1 MEIFKKFLS
10 LLNPYERFRAFL
22 LFIMIL
28 IMAIIDMIGVA
39 SILPFIAVLS
49 NPDIIETNNLINL
62 IYKFSYIF
70 GVKNSQQFLFVL
82 GIFVFILLV
91 FSLFFKALTTY
102 AQLRFVQMREYSI
115 SRRLVEGY
123 LKQPYS
129 WFLNRHSADLG
140 KTILSEVGVVIGNGI
155 FPLMEL
161 ISKAVIAISLIT
173 LLILVDPKIA
183 VIVGLSLST
192 VYFLIFYLVRK
203 FLSRIG
209 KERLESNKMR
219 FTTIS
224 EAFGASKEV
233 KVGGLEELYINRFS
247 TFAKNFAQSQ
257 ASSQVI
263 SQLPRFILEAVAF
276 GGIMLIIL
284 FMMLRTGEFN
294 NSLPIIS
301 LYVFA
306 GYRLM
311 PALQSIYASFT
322 SLTFVGPSIDNLDK
336 DLKNLEKVDLN
347 TKNEVIKFE
356 KLICLKNIYYTYPNA
371 SKTVLKNIN
380 INIASKSKVAFIGTT
395 GSGKTTLVDI
405 ILGLLEPQKGN
416 LEVDNIKITKKNLR
430 SWQKIIGYVPQHI
443 YLSDD
448 TIAANIA
455 FGLNTNDIDKQ
466 RVEKASKIANLHE
479 FVTKELPNSYQ
490 SFVGERGVRL
500 SGGQRQRIG
509 IARALYNNPK
519 LLILDEATSALDNE
533 TEKSVMDALNN
544 ISKDITIILIA
555 HRLNTVKNCDIVFK
569 LEKGEFLKEISK
581 DDIVSDNINTKSS

>member
-1 MEIFKKFLS
+1 M
-10 LLNPYERFRAFL
+10 
-22 LFIMIL
+22 

-49 NPDIIETNNLINL
+49 NPNIIETNNI
-62 IYKFSYIF
+62 ISSMYKFSHNF
-70 GVKNSQQFLFVL
+70 GVENSQQFLFIL
-82 GIFVFILLV
+82 GILVFVLLV

-102 AQLRFVQMREYSI
+102 AQVRFVQMREYSI

-123 LKQPYS
+123 LNQPYS

-140 KTILSEVGVVIGNGI
+140 KTILSEVSVVIGNGI

-161 ISKAVIAISLIT
+161 ISKGIVVIALIT

-183 VIVGLSLST
+183 VIVGLSLSA
-192 VYFLIFYLVRK
+192 VYLLIFYLVRK
-203 FLSRIG
+203 FLNRIG
-209 KERLESNKMR
+209 KERLNSNKMR
-219 FTTIS
+219 FTTVS

-233 KVGGLEELYINRFS
+233 KIGGLEELYINRFS

-322 SLTFVGPSIDNLDK
+322 SLTFVGPSIDTLDK
-336 DLKNLEKVDLN
+336 DLKNLDKVYLEK
-347 TKNEVIKFE
+347 KNEVIKFN
-356 KLICLKNIYYTYPNA
+356 KLISLKSICYTYPNTT
-371 SKTVLKNIN
+371 KTVLKNIS

-395 GSGKTTLVDI
+395 GSGKTTIIDI
-405 ILGLLEPQKGN
+405 ILGLLDPQKGS
-416 LEVDNIKITKKNLR
+416 LEVDNKKITKQNLR
-430 SWQKIIGYVPQHI
+430 SWQQIIGYVPQHI

-455 FGLNTNDIDKQ
+455 FGLNTNDIDKH
-466 RVEKASKIANLHE
+466 RVEKVSKIANLHE
-479 FVTKELPNSYQ
+479 FVTNELPNNYQ
-490 SFVGERGVRL
+490 TFVGERGVRL

-544 ISKDITIILIA
+544 LHKDITIILIA

-569 LEKGEFLKEISK
+569 LDKGDSLKEIST
-581 DDIVSDNINTKSS
+581 DDIMSDIINTSQLS